1 MIGYWKAK
9 LGGQEISRITGKIGL
24 GVQNEV
30 RQKANRVLSRKHAS
44 HSKDPFTTQEATLQM
59 DITRWSILR
68 SDLLFSL

>member
-9 LGGQEISRITGKIGL
+9 LGGQEIPRITGKTGL

-30 RQKANRVLSRKHAS
+30 GQKANRVLSRKHAN
-44 HSKDPFTTQEATLQM
+44 HSKHPFTTQEATLQM